1 MKNERQPGRGG
12 RTNIGLACSVIGVG
26 ALVIATIGLPG
37 IARATDTC
45 RSALEDLVTEWRSI
59 AVPGKPEPPDHAH
72 TALEVWYMRGQLRLA
87 LRSCEEGK
95 DHEAMLRMDFVRA
108 WLRLPEVRHPADH
121 RYRYDDDLR

>member
-1 MKNERQPGRGG
+1 MKNERKPGCPGRRG
-12 RTNIGLACSVIGVG
+12 IGFACSVMYFGV
-26 ALVIATIGLPG
+26 LVIATIGLPG
-37 IARATDTC
+37 AARATDTC

-59 AVPGKPEPPDHAH
+59 AVPGKPEPPDHVH

-87 LRSCEEGK
+87 LRLCEEDK
-95 DHEAMLRMDFVRA
+95 DHEAMLRMDLVRA